1 MNIGF
6 GLGGSQVSSYHP
18 VGCGGPYTSSMD
30 LGDCVWDQWL
40 VIKQDSIAQAC
51 RHLGELSWSD
61 QLGKLLKVLRSEGS

>member
-1 MNIGF
+1 MDLRSPLTIQWA
-6 GLGGSQVSSYHP
+6 GGDLTP
-18 VGCGGPYTSSMD
+18 AAMD

-61 QLGKLLKVLRSEGS
+61 QLGKLLKVMRSEGS